1 MWRCFTEGFN
11 SKAIRLKGVWG
22 EWRQWEE
29 GKADGAWCVPELA
42 ATSQGDGANCS
53 AMWDGR
59 AVWDHPASQQF
70 REEDEWRTYIYW
82 FLLFLLSHSSHFTPQ
97 RFTFF
102 CTFGLR
108 VLPSL
113 SNCFRSQIPQ
123 HVESTGPP
131 GAPTLT
137 RSVES
142 PALILREL
150 WELEMTGKLR
160 TATGTKVLF

>member
-11 SKAIRLKGVWG
+11 SKAIRLRGVWG

-29 GKADGAWCVPELA
+29 GKADGAGCVPELA

-70 REEDEWRTYIYW
+70 REEDEWRTHLLVPSVSSLSLVTLYTPKVY
-82 FLLFLLSHSSHFTPQ
+82 FL
-97 RFTFF
+97 
-102 CTFGLR
+102 CTFGLH
-108 VLPSL
+108 VPPSL

-137 RSVES
+137 HSVES

-150 WELEMTGKLR
+150 WELAMTGKLR